1 LIGQLDP
8 ANPPHDQYD
17 TWLFDTDSQ
26 QPTPLGQTAV
36 EPPFRS
42 VVEQVDANAGLAV
55 DHFGQGGTPY
65 LLIAQRVLRTP
76 LVIVA
81 AGDLTGTE
89 HAVTHIRWRIGL
101 TAAVVV
107 AVTSIAAY
115 VLSGWSLRPARKAG
129 EQQRTFLATAAHE
142 LRTPIAV
149 IQAAASQALARD
161 RSPEQ
166 YVHALSEIRL
176 AAERAGTSVS
186 EMLDLAR
193 LEAGQAPL
201 RLVPL
206 RLDLLAEEVVASQP
220 TGPLVQVTATT
231 PVVVDADHS
240 LLRQAMDNAV
250 RNARQWAT
258 QVTVS
263 VGIDGRDAVVEVAD
277 NGPGFDPA
285 LLPQAFERFRG
296 DSATGTGLGL
306 AITRAVL
313 VAHGGAAAAANRAEG
328 GAVIRLVLPLPR
340 QSPN

>member
-1 LIGQLDP
+1 
-8 ANPPHDQYD
+8 
-17 TWLFDTDSQ
+17 
-26 QPTPLGQTAV
+26 
-36 EPPFRS
+36 
-42 VVEQVDANAGLAV
+42 
-55 DHFGQGGTPY
+55 
-65 LLIAQRVLRTP
+65 
-76 LVIVA
+76 
-81 AGDLTGTE
+81 
-89 HAVTHIRWRIGL
+89 
-101 TAAVVV
+101 
-107 AVTSIAAY
+107 
-115 VLSGWSLRPARKAG
+115 
-129 EQQRTFLATAAHE
+129 
-142 LRTPIAV
+142 
-149 IQAAASQALARD
+149 
-161 RSPEQ
+161 
-166 YVHALSEIRL
+166 
-176 AAERAGTSVS
+176 
-186 EMLDLAR
+186 MLDLAR